1 MRTIDSSISVL
12 KPSNFAWWHSSWT
25 GRFVLAALLIAAAAF
40 ALMPDRTSAQTT
52 TLNANAICRAD
63 DADPAGN
70 IDANDLN
77 DGLVADC
84 KALVA
89 IANSLEEDV
98 TVGQDLNWIGET
110 GLGTTDI
117 DIWDG
122 IMVDQVD
129 DVDDLDDDDDTTDM
143 VMRVTEVE
151 LDTQGLTGELVAAW
165 ADLTAL
171 TTLNLSGNS
180 LEGTVP
186 RSVWAFLGGLETL
199 DLSGNPDLTPSPS
212 LGLSAV
218 VSKIAADQTDAGKT
232 MVTLSFDNIWY
243 TTEVAA
249 HEYRYSADG
258 GTTWGPNDAEDS
270 DGWMSMDT
278 GCDDTHCDKLDGDD
292 ARVRI
297 TITSTPTEDVDTYIY
312 QVRSIKEVAV
322 DSDED
327 GDIDTDDTP
336 VTTKSEMSRLDVV
349 GPQTLTAESPYSLS
363 VAVAYTSATSGDDT
377 KLEDPT
383 VETDDS
389 DSENIKHSL
398 NFNPLAEGETTVEL
412 GQPHGS
418 HTFPVDILKADSGP
432 KVSRIPSQELVQQQ
446 RPQTVDLARYFQG
459 DNLTFTITSQ
469 PNPNIATANIVGS
482 NLEIT
487 TRREG
492 RTIITVT
499 ARDGDTKGTTSQ
511 EIRVTVVAPN
521 NPPQLAGNI
530 PDLTLYL
537 DDAGTQVDM
546 AQYFRDQDNE
556 FLRFIPQS
564 SNPMVVTATSVGRNV
579 IFSVNGLGEITMTII
594 AQDGAGATAFGSFKV
609 TVLDPNAAPQAVG
622 VIPPQTI
629 RVGDEGLALSLGSYF
644 TDANNDPLTYR
655 AVSADTSILTA
666 EVTEAVVTLT
676 AVVVGETTVTVTA
689 TDPGGKSATQ
699 TIVVVV
705 LPANRPPEVTGQ
717 ISDQTLQYNDEPLGL
732 DVTMYF
738 TDPDG
743 DVLSYVGQGTDEAV
757 AEVRVHSDGLVR
769 IDPISHGEIEVT
781 VTARDPLGAS
791 VSQSFMV
798 TVQGNLPP
806 EAVGVID
813 DQVMIEGGRAV
824 TINVSEYF
832 SDPNGD
838 ELTYMA
844 TSSNPDAVQAVV
856 IDGSTELV
864 LRPFAPAEGVTVT
877 VTAMDPEGET
887 AAQLVTVTV
896 AAAAPPPTATPM
908 PTATPEPTAPPPPPT
923 ATPAP
928 TATFVP
934 TDGGGGFPV
943 GLIIVL
949 LLVLAGVAAAVFIIQ
964 RRR

>member
-1 MRTIDSSISVL
+1 MRTIDSSILVL
-12 KPSNFAWWHSSWT
+12 KPSNFAWWHRSWT

-40 ALMPDRTSAQTT
+40 ALMPDRTSAQDG
-52 TLNANAICRAD
+52 TLDPDVVCQTYDNPNEVDNGGRIAD
-63 DADPAGN
+63 QDPDTEL
-70 IDANDLN
+70 IS
-77 DGLVADC
+77 DC
-84 KALVA
+84 KALVKA
-89 IANSLEEDV
+89 ANALQTTSTGSVYGWIRGQIPETYDIDQNNDWEGV
-98 TVGQDLNWIGET
+98 TVELVDH
-110 GLGTTDI
+110 
-117 DIWDG
+117 DG
-122 IMVDQVD
+122 DPD
-129 DVDDLDDDDDTTDM
+129 TDM
-143 VMRVTEVE
+143 VMRVTAVE
-151 LDTQGLTGELVAAW
+151 LSDELLTGTLTDDW

-171 TTLNLSGNS
+171 TSLDLSDNN

-186 RSVWAFLGGLETL
+186 RSVWAFFDDNLADAANLML
-199 DLSGNPDLTPSPS
+199 DGNKDLKPSPA

-243 TTEVAA
+243 TTEVAS

-258 GTTWGPNDAEDS
+258 EDSWGPNDAEDS

-278 GCDDTHCDKLDGDD
+278 GCDPPCGKLDGDD

-297 TITSTPTEDVDTYIY
+297 PITSTPTEDVDTYIY
-312 QVRSIKEVAV
+312 QVRAV
-322 DSDED
+322 KTDLGADTAVT
-327 GDIDTDDTP
+327 TDDT
-336 VTTKSEMSRLDVV
+336 VMRSEISRIDVV
-349 GPQTLTAESPYSLS
+349 GPQTLTAESMYTLP

-377 KLEDPT
+377 VLDNPEVDG
-383 VETDDS
+383 S
-389 DSENIKHSL
+389 DADNIKL
-398 NFNPLAEGETTVEL
+398 NFNPLAEGETTVDL
-412 GQPHGS
+412 AQADGS
-418 HTFPVDILKADSGP
+418 HTFPVKVLSADSAP
-432 KVSRIPSQELVQQQ
+432 PSTRIPNREVVNQ
-446 RPQTVDLARYFQG
+446 RRDTSLDLTRYFDG
-459 DNLTFTITSQ
+459 DNLTYTATSSRT
-469 PNPNIATANIVGS
+469 NIATVKADGS
-482 NLEIT
+482 ELLIT
-487 TRREG
+487 TLREG
-492 RTIITVT
+492 RTDITVT
-499 ARDGDTKGTTSQ
+499 ATDPDTRGSVTRTF
-511 EIRVTVVAPN
+511 RVTVVSPN
-521 NPPQLAGNI
+521 NAPQLIGNI

-546 AQYFRDQDNE
+546 TPYFRDQDNE

-579 IFSVNGLGEITMTII
+579 IFNVNGLGEITMTII

-655 AVSADTSILTA
+655 AVSADTSILTV

-689 TDPGGKSATQ
+689 TDTGGKSATQ

-705 LPANRPPEVTGQ
+705 LPANKPPEVTGQ
-717 ISDQTLQYNDEPLGL
+717 IPDQTLQYNDEPLGL

-743 DVLSYVGQGTDEAV
+743 DVLSYIGEGTDEAV

-798 TVQGNLPP
+798 MVQGNLPP
-806 EAVGVID
+806 EAEGVID
-813 DQVMIEGGRAV
+813 DQVLLEGGRAV
-824 TINVSEYF
+824 TINVSGYF

-844 TSSNPDAVQAVV
+844 TSSNADAVQAVV
-856 IDGSTELV
+856 IDGSSELV
-864 LRPFAPAEGVTVT
+864 LRPLAPAEDVTVT

-887 AAQLVTVTV
+887 AAQLVMVTV
-896 AAAAPPPTATPM
+896 AAAAPPATATPA

-943 GLIIVL
+943 GLVIVL